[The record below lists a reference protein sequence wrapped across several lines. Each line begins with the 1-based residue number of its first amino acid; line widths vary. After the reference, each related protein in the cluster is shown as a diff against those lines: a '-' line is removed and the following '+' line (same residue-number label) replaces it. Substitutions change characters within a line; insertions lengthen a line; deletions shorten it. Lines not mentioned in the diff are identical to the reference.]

1 MVRILGEVKEKEE
14 KTEDTAQKTAGCSAC
29 GVGCHIEESEHA
41 QMVEEATQDE
51 EEVEEETEE
60 NAELDNT
67 CPSCDQTMTEYY
79 FAKMVMST
87 GNYGKLGYN
96 DIEEDVIMIMF
107 KCPHC
112 GAVLTD
118 DEDEAK
124 DSLE

>member
-1 MVRILGEVKEKEE
+1 MVRILGEVSQETKE
-14 KTEDTAQKTAGCSAC
+14 KTEDTQKPMGCSAC
-29 GVGCHIEESEHA
+29 GADCHIEESEHA
-41 QMVEEATQDE
+41 QMIEEATQDD
-51 EEVEEETEE
+51 EEVEETDEDVEQE
-60 NAELDNT
+60 NR
-67 CPSCDQTMTEYY
+67 CPCCDQLMTEYY

-96 DIEEDVIMIMF
+96 DVEEDVIMIIF